1 MATSVEL
8 WRRWIPLKRPF
19 VTALRRVA
27 TVEDLVLVLTVDG
40 VTGYGSASP
49 TPQITGD
56 STERILRV
64 LTEEALVLLKRG
76 FDPSKPA
83 EVFSKQALSAT
94 STQYMVETA
103 LYDLAA
109 KGQGVG
115 LAQLL
120 GKNSRT
126 SFISDITISRNDP
139 ETMAADA
146 LSAVQDGF
154 SLLKIKV
161 GDHLELDLARL
172 RAIAAVIPSN
182 VRFRVDANQ
191 AWDARSAV
199 AIIQAYQ
206 QEDFPIDLI
215 EQPVPATDLDGLAY
229 VTTHVDLPVMAD
241 ESIFNTEDARRVLEL
256 GAADII
262 NIKLAKCGGI
272 TEALRMCDLVAQ
284 YQSECMIG
292 CMMEGIFGILAA
304 VQLTAARPE
313 ITRVDL
319 DCPSLYACLLGTY
332 GVEFNGER
340 ITIGDC
346 QGIGVVDPALESWE
360 GERLW
365 TVRL

>member
-1 MATSVEL
+1 MATSVAL

-19 VTALRRVA
+19 ITALRTVA

-64 LTEEALVLLKRG
+64 LSDEALPLLQRG
-76 FDPSKPA
+76 FNPFRPA
-83 EVFSKQALSAT
+83 EVFSKQPLSAT

-120 GKNSRT
+120 GTTFRP

-139 ETMAADA
+139 ATMAADA

-154 SLLKIKV
+154 SLLKLKV

-172 RAIAAVIPSN
+172 RAIVAVIPSH
-182 VRFRVDANQ
+182 VRLRVDANQ

-206 QEDFPIDLI
+206 QEGFPIDLI
-215 EQPVPATDLDGLAY
+215 EQPVPAADLAALAY
-229 VTTHVDLPVMAD
+229 VTDHVDLPVMAD
-241 ESIFNTEDARRVLEL
+241 ESIFNTKDARKVLEL

-272 TEALRMCDLVAQ
+272 TEALRMCNLVAE

-319 DCPSLYACLLGTY
+319 DCPSLYARLLGTY
-332 GVEFNGER
+332 GVEFAGER
-340 ITIGDC
+340 ITVGDC
-346 QGIGVVDPALESWE
+346 KGIGVVDPALESWE

-365 TVRL
+365 EQQL